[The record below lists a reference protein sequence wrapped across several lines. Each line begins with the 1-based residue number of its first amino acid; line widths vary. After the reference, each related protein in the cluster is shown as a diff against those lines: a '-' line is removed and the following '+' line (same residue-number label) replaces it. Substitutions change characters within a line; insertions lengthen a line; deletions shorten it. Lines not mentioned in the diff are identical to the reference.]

1 MLEEM
6 ERYVNGANA
15 ERYRTAHWKR
25 LSMRRGRRKKEN
37 DGGHME
43 PSVNF
48 PRPGDS
54 DQALSQ
60 SAIRIKTS

>member
-48 PRPGDS
+48 LDPG
-54 DQALSQ
+54 
-60 SAIRIKTS
+60 IPTKR